1 MKISLRIL
9 IIAICLMAGATS
21 CSMLDRHK
29 LEDRIDQLEHK
40 MPKEITSVMKV
51 DEIDYD
57 DDKNMVE
64 ITFVWDVTAS
74 DIAWASAAERKQEI
88 LNLVNIK
95 KIDRA
100 LPELI
105 ERAEAGIEIEVE
117 LADGTDAAAL
127 CGVTVTFGCVHS
139 GLASGRGSLSN
150 TSGVAPARVPAS
162 RVL

>member
-40 MPKEITSVMKV
+40 MPKEITSVMRV
-51 DEIDYD
+51 DEINYD

-64 ITFVWDVTAS
+64 ITFVWDVTAN

-117 LADGTDAAAL
+117 LADGTDAATITYPNIA
-127 CGVTVTFGCVHS
+127 TFN
-139 GLASGRGSLSN
+139 AAARGEATDVN
-150 TSGVAPARVPAS
+150 E
-162 RVL
+162 